1 MTTTSKVA
9 VIGLGNIGQAV
20 AANLSKSNRS
30 FIAADRDVEKAK
42 TLSANWGTSAQPSDI
57 TSAVK
62 DADIII
68 LSVPFEAI
76 AGFMKEYTSYLEGKI
91 IVDPSNPIAPD
102 KNGGFKKVIG
112 EKQSAGEINASALP
126 ENARLVKALGTLGVA
141 SLTNAAHQTPERAVL
156 FYATDE
162 NEINES
168 IEQLITDIGF
178 DAVWVGG
185 LNQSLR
191 LEVFGDLHEFGALGK
206 VVTKT
211 EAISRTVRKN
221 HYLIGK

>member
-1 MTTTSKVA
+1 MA
-9 VIGLGNIGQAV
+9 VL
-20 AANLSKSNRS
+20 
-30 FIAADRDVEKAK
+30 
-42 TLSANWGTSAQPSDI
+42 
-57 TSAVK
+57 
-62 DADIII
+62 
-68 LSVPFEAI
+68 
-76 AGFMKEYTSYLEGKI
+76 
-91 IVDPSNPIAPD
+91 
-102 KNGGFKKVIG
+102 KKVIG

-168 IEQLITDIGF
+168 IEQLIADIGF

-211 EAISRTVRKN
+211 EAISKTVRKN
-221 HYLIGK
+221 HYLIEK